1 MSVQNRIHL
10 TRDQSRIYS
19 NHSMDHSIKDII
31 RKQEEGRALSRD
43 EALSLVGI
51 DDTRIISSLAE
62 GTRKR
67 YKGNLADLCSVISA
81 KSGSCP
87 EDCAFCAQSVH
98 YHTGIMEYPLI
109 QIDKIVKAATDAKKN
124 GARRFCISTSGRGIE
139 DNDDIS
145 VICEAIGRIRHE
157 VSISP
162 CATLGMMSSDHLK
175 ALKEAGLN
183 RYHHNLETSETFYK
197 KICTT
202 HSYSERVEMVKN
214 IMDVGLSACVGGIL
228 GMGETMEDRADLAIA
243 IRDLDPD
250 SIPINFLMPIMGT
263 PLDGLP
269 RITHDEALRSI
280 ALFRF
285 IMPDKEIRICGGRVS
300 ALGESHRLI
309 FNFGADGMMVGNYL
323 TRSGVDPKED
333 LRMLDDLSL
342 GIREIDVSGRD
353 IQT

>member
-1 MSVQNRIHL
+1 
-10 TRDQSRIYS
+10 
-19 NHSMDHSIKDII
+19 MDVMLNDII
-31 RKQEEGRALSRD
+31 DKLEGVGALSKD
-43 EALSLVGI
+43 EALSLVSL
-51 DDTRIISSLAE
+51 DDIRLISSLAE
-62 GTRKR
+62 KARR
-67 YKGNLADLCSVISA
+67 SYKGNLVDLCSVVSA
-81 KSGSCP
+81 KSGLCS
-87 EDCAFCAQSVH
+87 EDCAFCAQSIH
-98 YHTGIMEYPLI
+98 YPTGIMEYSLFPV
-109 QIDKIVKAATDAKKN
+109 DKIVKAAADAKKN
-124 GARRFCISTSGRGIE
+124 GARRFCISTSGRGIGN
-139 DNDDIS
+139 NDDIS
-145 VICEAIGRIRHE
+145 IICEAIGRIRYE

-162 CATLGMMSSDHLK
+162 CATLGTISSDHLK

-202 HSYSERVEMVKN
+202 HSWSERAGMIKKVK
-214 IMDVGLSACVGGIL
+214 DAGLSVCVGGIL

-263 PLDGLP
+263 PLDGIP

-285 IMPDKEIRICGGRVS
+285 IMPDKEIRICGGRLS
-300 ALGESHRLI
+300 ALGESHILI

-323 TRSGVDPKED
+323 TRSGVDPKDD
-333 LRMLDDLSL
+333 LRMLNDLGL

>member
-1 MSVQNRIHL
+1 MNL
-10 TRDQSRIYS
+10 KL
-19 NHSMDHSIKDII
+19 KDII
-31 RKQEEGRALSRD
+31 RKQEEGAPLSRD
-43 EALSLVGI
+43 EALSLVSI
-51 DDTRIISSLAE
+51 DDTPIISSLAE
-62 GTRKR
+62 NTRKK
-67 YKGNLADLCSVISA
+67 YKGDLADLCSVISA

-87 EDCAFCAQSVH
+87 EDCSFCAQSAH
-98 YHTGIMEYPLI
+98 YQTGIMEYPLI
-109 QIDKIVKAATDAKKN
+109 QVDKIIKAASDAKKN

-145 VICEAIGRIRHE
+145 VICEAIGNIRDE

-214 IMDVGLSACVGGIL
+214 IKDAGLSACVGGIL

-263 PLDGLP
+263 PLDGIP

-300 ALGESHRLI
+300 ALGDSHRLI

-333 LRMLDDLSL
+333 LRMLNDLGL

-353 IQT
+353 IQA